1 MLVSLIAA
9 SNVGPAPSPP
19 IIFYGNQLVA
29 AHTTFSCITLTTQAA
44 ALTSSLQAR
53 CVLCL
58 SLPGQESILDQLNRV
73 YAQLIHPSSGFSPI
87 LCSTL
92 IGQIIAVTTTLNGI
106 LPTLPV
112 SAANLAIRGTLQQRL
127 VLILR
132 VLNSLAIPPNAL
144 SFS

>member
-9 SNVGPAPSPP
+9 SNVGPAPPPP

-29 AHTTFSCITLTTQAA
+29 ATTTFSCIAIVNQAA
-44 ALTSSLQAR
+44 ALTTSLSVR
-53 CVLCL
+53 YDLNL
-58 SLPGQESILDQLNRV
+58 SWPGHESVFDQLNRG
-73 YAQLIHPSSGFSPI
+73 YHRLISPLAEASPI
-87 LCSTL
+87 FLSTS
-92 IGQIIAVTTTLNGI
+92 IGQVIAVVTTLNGI
-106 LPTLPV
+106 LQTLPV
-112 SAANLAIRGTLQQRL
+112 SAANLAILGTLQQRL